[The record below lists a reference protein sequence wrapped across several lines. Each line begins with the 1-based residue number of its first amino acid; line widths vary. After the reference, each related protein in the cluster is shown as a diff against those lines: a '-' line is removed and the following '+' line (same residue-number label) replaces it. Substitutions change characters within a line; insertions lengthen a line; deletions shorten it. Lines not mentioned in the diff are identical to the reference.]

1 MDLEAP
7 ADAWYVWFG
16 VVLVTVAFAGVA
28 LSLPTQPAPDATE
41 AANTIDEVAASSF
54 NASDVYDHEATEVR
68 VGVRTI
74 LLRNGGGT
82 SQASIAFGSMTPVRE
97 HPDNPEPGLN
107 ITRYGYDPADEFTT
121 PEQMAQWAATTR
133 EAARGSGSEW
143 RKSTGELR
151 VRRIHWGGKDVTFV
165 VA

>member
-41 AANTIDEVAASSF
+41 AANTIDEVAASSVD
-54 NASDVYDHEATEVR
+54 ASATYEHDASRVR
-68 VGVRTI
+68 I
-74 LLRNGGGT
+74 AEKQIWLRNSGGT
-82 SQASIAFGSMTPVRE
+82 ARATIAFGTMTPVRE

-107 ITRYGYDPADEFTT
+107 ILIRDADPASEFDSA
-121 PEQMAQWAATTR
+121 EKMVEWAT
-133 EAARGSGSEW
+133 EARKASRGTKSEW
-143 RKSTGELR
+143 QKDNGQLR
-151 VRRIHWGGKDVTFV
+151 VKKVMWGDKSVLFV
-165 VA
+165 DA